1 MKIAALLAVAVLA
14 ALWIFVRRRQE
25 NKPEPVA
32 PRPDRRVSIGSS
44 TAYHAVAIKTSGHA
58 CASANELA
66 GTRFL
71 SAEAPTLPLPDCDV
85 DDCQCSFVHYK
96 DRRSG
101 KDRRSPF
108 SPAGSPA
115 TTGRFETERRAGS
128 DRRENSD
135 DYDIY

>member
-1 MKIAALLAVAVLA
+1 MKTILLLAILVLLVVWMFA
-14 ALWIFVRRRQE
+14 RRRANERVETPVRRE
-25 NKPEPVA
+25 
-32 PRPDRRVSIGSS
+32 RRVATSS
-44 TAYHAVAIKTSGHA
+44 TAYHAVAIKAGPHA
-58 CASANELA
+58 CAAANEIA
-66 GTRFL
+66 GTRYL
-71 SAEAPTLPLPDCDV
+71 SAEAPTLPLPDCNV
-85 DDCQCSFVHYK
+85 VDCQCSFVHYK
-96 DRRSG
+96 DRRTG